1 MIRYDVQAVNT
12 ATASN
17 NRIHDDEVAKAYG
30 FGGGLVPGVD
40 VYAYLV
46 HLPAEQWGVEWL
58 HGGSMSARFERPVYD
73 GELLSITSSD
83 DPTSGLLQLSL
94 TGPDGGQRASGV
106 ARAVAEVP
114 ASQRET
120 PDHRDRPQSPPDADA
135 EALAPGTLL
144 GSVTATFDAAAAPE
158 YLSAVRE
165 PLELYQFQRVAH
177 PGWLLRFANT
187 VLAANVRLGPWI
199 HVSSDV
205 TFGGAVHDGDVLDVR
220 AVVQDEYE
228 RSGHR
233 FVVLDV
239 AMVDADDGSVVQHVE
254 HRAIH
259 TPRKP

>member
-1 MIRYDVQAVNT
+1 MLRYDVEALNT

-58 HGGSMSARFERPVYD
+58 QGGSMSAQFERPVYD

-83 DPTSGLLQLSL
+83 DPASGRLEL
-94 TGPDGGQRASGV
+94 TLEGPDGEGRATGV
-106 ARAVAEVP
+106 ASAVAEDP
-114 ASQRET
+114 ASGRQVPE
-120 PDHRDRPQSPPDADA
+120 HRARPESPPPADA

-144 GSVTATFDAAAAPE
+144 GSVTATFDAGVAPE
-158 YLSAVRE
+158 YLSAIRE
-165 PLELYQFQRVAH
+165 PLELYQLEQVAH

-187 VLAANVRLGPWI
+187 VLVANVRLGPWI

-220 AVVQDEYE
+220 AAVRDEYE
-228 RSGHR
+228 RNGHR

-239 AMVDADDGSVVQHVE
+239 AMVNADDGSIVQHVV

>member
-1 MIRYDVQAVNT
+1 MLRYDVQAVNT

-58 HGGSMSARFERPVYD
+58 QGGSMSARFDRPVYD
-73 GELLSITSSD
+73 GELLSITSQD
-83 DPTSGLLQLSL
+83 DPASGRLELSL
-94 TGPDGGQRASGV
+94 TGPDGEVRATGL
-106 ARAVAEVP
+106 AMAVAER
-114 ASQRET
+114 ATSEREV
-120 PDHRDRPQSPPDADA
+120 PDHRDRPESPPDAGP

-144 GSVTATFDAAAAPE
+144 GSVTATFDAGVAPE
-158 YLSAVRE
+158 YLTAVRE
-165 PLELYQFQRVAH
+165 PLELYQLQQVAH

-205 TFGGAVHDGDVLDVR
+205 TFGGAVHDGDVLSVR
-220 AVVQDEYE
+220 AVVSDEYE
-228 RSGHR
+228 RNGHR
-233 FVVLDV
+233 FVELDV
-239 AMVDADDGSVVQHVE
+239 AIVDTDDGSVVQRVA

-259 TPRKP
+259 TPRKL